1 MTKLLP
7 IQLVYAFYLALSGNE
22 ADLNFL
28 GKDREDRNLKFCWKF
43 LRSMARFQ
51 QKKTE
56 GSTKEAYAL
65 KTTDDFI
72 NKV

>member
-28 GKDREDRNLKFCWKF
+28 GKDREDRNLKFC
-43 LRSMARFQ
+43 
-51 QKKTE
+51 
-56 GSTKEAYAL
+56 
-65 KTTDDFI
+65 
-72 NKV
+72 

>member
-1 MTKLLP
+1 
-7 IQLVYAFYLALSGNE
+7 
-22 ADLNFL
+22 
-28 GKDREDRNLKFCWKF
+28 
-43 LRSMARFQ
+43 MARFQ

-72 NKV
+72 NKVQTSCYNMIAVSNNNAKQSS